1 MRTEIRG
8 QKRTINDR
16 HDKNLQWKR
25 RRQRQ
30 VRCYLLSMVLAAVL
44 MAGCVFSLRVLITK
58 AQEEEEVSFKYYTS
72 IQVSYGESL
81 WSIARTYQDDHYD
94 CTQDYVD
101 EVIHINHL
109 KDGEDITAG
118 QYLIIPY
125 YSSEYIK

>member
-1 MRTEIRG
+1 MKTEAMG
-8 QKRTINDR
+8 QKRRINEIS
-16 HDKNLQWKR
+16 DKNLQWKR

-44 MAGCVFSLRVLITK
+44 TAGCVFSLRVLITK

-81 WSIARTYQDDHYD
+81 WSIAKTYQDEHYD
-94 CTQDYVD
+94 RIQDYVD
-101 EVIHINHL
+101 EVIRINHL
-109 KDGEDITAG
+109 RDGDSITAG

-125 YSSEYIK
+125 YSSEYVK

>member
-1 MRTEIRG
+1 MRIEIRG

-44 MAGCVFSLRVLITK
+44 TAGCVFSLCILITK

-125 YSSEYIK
+125 YSSKYIK